1 LLYAPNISLYL
12 IDWIAAFAGMTFLVT
27 YLQTEPGKVWR
38 IAMGK
43 NLVIVGGGAG
53 GPSTAAEAK
62 RRDPGLNITIIERGE
77 FVSFA
82 S

>member
-1 LLYAPNISLYL
+1 MGRNL
-12 IDWIAAFAGMTFLVT
+12 I
-27 YLQTEPGKVWR
+27 
-38 IAMGK
+38 
-43 NLVIVGGGAG
+43 IVGGGAG

>member
-1 LLYAPNISLYL
+1 MGRNL
-12 IDWIAAFAGMTFLVT
+12 I
-27 YLQTEPGKVWR
+27 
-38 IAMGK
+38 
-43 NLVIVGGGAG
+43 IVGGGTA

-62 RRDPGLNITIIERGE
+62 RRDPSLDVTILERGN